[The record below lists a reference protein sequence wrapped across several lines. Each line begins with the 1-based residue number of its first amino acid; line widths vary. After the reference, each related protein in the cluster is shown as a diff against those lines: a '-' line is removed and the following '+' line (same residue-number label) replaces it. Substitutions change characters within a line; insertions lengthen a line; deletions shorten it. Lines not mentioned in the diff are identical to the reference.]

1 MPLTALDP
9 LTRLAE
15 DARVSAHLL
24 APGDE
29 LRPFVEMLG
38 ALPPEPDAWR
48 EVIEPWLGEAR
59 RGRGPALDAP
69 GRAAVLGAL
78 GVAALRAAQDLPADE
93 RLAGVLTHAARWC
106 FFMVRPDAA

>member
-59 RGRGPALDAP
+59 RGRAPALAAP
-69 GRAAVLGAL
+69 GRAGALGAL
-78 GVAALRAAQDLPADE
+78 GVVALRTAQDLPADE
-93 RLAGVLTHAARWC
+93 PLAGVLTHAARWC
-106 FFMVRPDAA
+106 FYVVRPGAA